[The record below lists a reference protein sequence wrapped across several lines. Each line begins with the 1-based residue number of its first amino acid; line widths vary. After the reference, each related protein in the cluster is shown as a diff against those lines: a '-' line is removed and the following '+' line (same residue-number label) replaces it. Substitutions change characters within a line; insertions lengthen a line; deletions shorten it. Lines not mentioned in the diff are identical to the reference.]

1 MLQLAD
7 LCLRVVPGLFE
18 VAAGRLALVGDTA
31 PSATL
36 SERGLIAASQV
47 VCPVDASTDDRWS
60 ADAIHRAVAGRPDDV
75 LMLVRYVGR
84 AGMGLAASL
93 VVQPEGVGV
102 RR

>member
-1 MLQLAD
+1 MAD

-31 PSATL
+31 PSATP